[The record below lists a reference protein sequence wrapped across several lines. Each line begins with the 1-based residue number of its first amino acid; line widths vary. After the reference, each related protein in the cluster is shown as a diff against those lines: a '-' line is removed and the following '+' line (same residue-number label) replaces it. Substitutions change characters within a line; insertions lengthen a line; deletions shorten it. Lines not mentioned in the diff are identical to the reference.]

1 MPQYLSQEGIEQH
14 KQELEDLRFKR
25 QEIAKRLEEAKA
37 LGDLSENQEYI
48 SAREAQAFNEGKIL
62 ELEQLLRDVIVID
75 KNHRSSTVRIGSTI
89 EVRSNGKNQKFMIV
103 GSEEASPRDGK
114 ISNESPLGKAF
125 LGHKAGEAVEVETPG
140 GRVNYKVVSIG

>member
-1 MPQYLSQEGIEQH
+1 MSQYLSQEGLEQH
-14 KQELEDLRFKR
+14 RQELEDLRFKR

-48 SAREAQAFNEGKIL
+48 SAREAQAFNEGKVL

-75 KNHRSSTVRIGSTI
+75 KNRKSSTVRIGSSV
-89 EVRSNGKNQKFMIV
+89 EVRTNGKNQKFMIV
-103 GSEEASPRDGK
+103 GSEEADPRNGK

-125 LGHKAGEAVEVETPG
+125 LGHKAGEAVDVETPSG
-140 GRVNYKVVSIG
+140 KVDYKIVTVG